1 MKFLY
6 DFFPILLFF
15 IAYKMYDI
23 FVATAVAIVASFVQ
37 VILFWIKH
45 RRFENM
51 QLITLGLIALLG
63 GATLM
68 FQDENFIKWKPSVV
82 NWLFAVVFLGSQWI
96 GEKPLIQRLME
107 QHIQVDHPRVWTV
120 VNLSWVGFFIFS
132 GLLNLYVAFNFS
144 TDVWVNF
151 KLFGLMGLTFVFVII
166 QGIYLTQHVIEVEED
181 NSKEQDAIP
190 ATNNNE

>member
-37 VILFWIKH
+37 VLIFWLKY
-45 RRFENM
+45 RRFETM
-51 QLITLGLIALLG
+51 QLVTLGLILLLG
-63 GATLM
+63 GATLLLH
-68 FQDENFIKWKPSVV
+68 DENFIKWKPSIV
-82 NWLFAVVFLGSQWI
+82 NWLFAIVFLGSQWI
-96 GEKPLIQRLME
+96 GNKPLIQRLME
-107 QHIQVDHPRVWTV
+107 QHIQVDKPSVWTV

-151 KLFGLMGLTFVFVII
+151 KLFGLMGLTFIFVII
-166 QGIYLTQHVIEVEED
+166 QGIYLTQHTVEE
-181 NSKEQDAIP
+181 NNAV
-190 ATNNNE
+190 TNGQE

>member
-37 VILFWIKH
+37 VMLFWVQH
-45 RRFENM
+45 RRFEKM
-51 QLITLGLIALLG
+51 QLVTLALIALLG

-107 QHIQVDHPRVWTV
+107 QHIQVDKQSVWTV
-120 VNLSWVGFFIFS
+120 VNLSWVGFFVFS

-151 KLFGLMGLTFVFVII
+151 KLFGLMGLTFVFVIA
-166 QGIYLTQHVIEVEED
+166 QGIYLTQHVIEEED
-181 NSKEQDAIP
+181 NGEKQAVP
-190 ATNNNE
+190 VANNNE

>member
-37 VILFWIKH
+37 VMLFWVQH
-45 RRFENM
+45 RRFEKM
-51 QLITLGLIALLG
+51 QLVTLALIALLG

-96 GEKPLIQRLME
+96 GKKPLIQRLME
-107 QHIQVDHPRVWTV
+107 QHIQVDKQSVWTV

-151 KLFGLMGLTFVFVII
+151 KLFGLMGLTFVFVIA
-166 QGIYLTQHVIEVEED
+166 QGIYLTQHVIEEED
-181 NSKEQDAIP
+181 NGEKQAVP
-190 ATNNNE
+190 VANNNE

>member
-15 IAYKMYDI
+15 IAYKMYGI
-23 FVATAVAIVASFVQ
+23 FVATAVAIAASFAQ
-37 VILFWIKH
+37 VMLFWLKH
-45 RRFENM
+45 RRFETM
-51 QLITLGLIALLG
+51 QVVTLGLIALLG
-63 GATLM
+63 GATLV

-82 NWLFAVVFLGSQWI
+82 NWLFAAVFLGSQWI

-107 QHIQVDHPRVWTV
+107 QHIQVDKQSVWTV

-151 KLFGLMGLTFVFVII
+151 KLFGLMGLTFIFVIA
-166 QGIYLTQHVIEVEED
+166 QGIYLTQHVIEEED
-181 NSKEQDAIP
+181 NGEKQAVPI
-190 ATNNNE
+190 ANNNE

>member
-23 FVATAVAIVASFVQ
+23 FVATAVAIVAAFVQ
-37 VILFWIKH
+37 VMLFWVKH
-45 RRFENM
+45 KRFDNM
-51 QLITLGLIALLG
+51 QLVTLGLIVLLG
-63 GATLM
+63 GATLLLH
-68 FQDENFIKWKPSVV
+68 DETFIKWKPSIV
-82 NWLFAVVFLGSQWI
+82 NWLFAIVFLGSQWI
-96 GEKPLIQRLME
+96 GSKPIIQRLME
-107 QHIQVDHPRVWTV
+107 QHIQVDTPQVWTV
-120 VNLSWVGFFIFS
+120 VNLSWVGFFVFS

-166 QGIYLTQHVIEVEED
+166 QGIYLTKHIVEEESD
-181 NSKEQDAIP
+181 NFQKEDKPI
-190 ATNNNE
+190 TKEI

>member
-15 IAYKMYDI
+15 IAYKVYGI
-23 FVATAVAIVASFVQ
+23 FVATAVAIAASFAQ
-37 VILFWIKH
+37 VTHYRIKH
-45 RRFENM
+45 KRFETM
-51 QLITLGLIALLG
+51 QLVTFGLITVLG
-63 GATLM
+63 GATLILH
-68 FQDENFIKWKPSVV
+68 DENFIKWKPSIV
-82 NWLFAVVFLGSQWI
+82 NWLFAVAFLGSQWI
-96 GEKPLIQRLME
+96 GEKPLIQRFMD
-107 QHIQVDHPRVWTV
+107 QHIQVDEPKVWTV

-151 KLFGLMGLTFVFVII
+151 KLFGLMGLTFIFVII
-166 QGIYLTQHVIEVEED
+166 QGIYLTQHVVEVIEED
-181 NSKEQDAIP
+181 DKEQAVP